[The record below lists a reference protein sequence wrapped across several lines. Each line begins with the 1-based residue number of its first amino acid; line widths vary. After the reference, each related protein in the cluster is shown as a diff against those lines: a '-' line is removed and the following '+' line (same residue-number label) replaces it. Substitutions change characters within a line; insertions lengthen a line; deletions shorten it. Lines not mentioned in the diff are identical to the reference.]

1 MNTLWR
7 FADYFGKTIPLIKK
21 AVCAS
26 SSISFERIV
35 REKLIQRTK
44 QKSGEVKTVIGYF
57 NSLDKVAKTVAD
69 DILARKCNNGEI
81 KDISQYVAEYR
92 KAVAEIVDAVNGNE
106 NKEETNND

>member
-1 MNTLWR
+1 MVKITDEYYYTVDSGNR
-7 FADYFGKTIPLIKK
+7 SFALYS
-21 AVCAS
+21 V
-26 SSISFERIV
+26 EV

-44 QKSGEVKTVIGYF
+44 QKSGEVGEVKTVLGYF
-57 NSLDKVAKTVAD
+57 NSLDKVVKTVAD

-92 KAVAEIVDAVNGNE
+92 KAVAEIVTAINGNE